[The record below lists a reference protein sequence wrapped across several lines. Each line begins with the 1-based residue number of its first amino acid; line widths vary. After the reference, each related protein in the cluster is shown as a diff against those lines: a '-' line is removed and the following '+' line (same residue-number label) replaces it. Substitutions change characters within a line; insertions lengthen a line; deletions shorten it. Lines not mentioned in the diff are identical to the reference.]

1 MSALLTQI
9 SWTNHLAIM
18 SKAKT
23 VEERHFY
30 IMLCVKE
37 SYSSR
42 ELERQINSGYYER
55 YMLSKEKL
63 LPEPIKGLKEN
74 PFLDSYVIEFLDL
87 PKNFKESDLR
97 KGLIQN
103 MKDFILEVGKDF
115 TFIDE
120 EYRVQVGGED
130 FRIDLLFFHRGLQ
143 CLVAFELKIGKF
155 KPEYISKMDFYLE
168 ALDRQKKKENE
179 NPSVG
184 MILCAS
190 KDDEVVEYA
199 MSRTLSPMMVAEYK
213 LQLPDKTVL
222 QKKLQE
228 LVNMPLIEE

>member
-1 MSALLTQI
+1 M
-9 SWTNHLAIM
+9 
-18 SKAKT
+18 
-23 VEERHFY
+23 EERYFY
-30 IMLCVKE
+30 ISLCIKE
-37 SYSSR
+37 AYSSR
-42 ELERQINSGYYER
+42 ELERQVDSGYYER

-115 TFIDE
+115 TFVDE
-120 EYRVQVGGED
+120 ECRVQVGGED

-199 MSRTLSPMMVAEYK
+199 MSRTLSPMRGAEYK
-213 LQLPDKTVL
+213 LHLPDKDVL

-228 LVNMPLIEE
+228 LINMPLIEE

>member
-1 MSALLTQI
+1 MTTVLTQI
-9 SWTNHLAIM
+9 SWSNHLAII

-23 VEERHFY
+23 PEERHFY
-30 IMLCVKE
+30 ITLCIKE
-37 SYSSR
+37 NYSAR
-42 ELERQINSGYYER
+42 ELSRQIDSGYYER
-55 YMLSKEKL
+55 YMLSEEKL

-74 PFLDSYVIEFLDL
+74 PFLDL
-87 PKNFKESDLR
+87 PSNLKEPDLR
-97 KGLIQN
+97 KGLIRN
-103 MKDFILEVGKDF
+103 MKDFILEAGRDF

-120 EYRVQVGGED
+120 EFRVQVGGED
-130 FRIDLLFFHRGLQ
+130 YKIDLLFFHRGLQ

-199 MSRTLSPMMVAEYK
+199 MSRTLSPMMVAEYQ
-213 LQLPDKTVL
+213 LQLPDKNIL

-228 LVNMPLIEE
+228 LINMPLLEDE

>member
-1 MSALLTQI
+1 M
-9 SWTNHLAIM
+9 
-18 SKAKT
+18 
-23 VEERHFY
+23 EERYFY
-30 IMLCVKE
+30 ISLCIKE
-37 SYSSR
+37 AYSSR
-42 ELERQINSGYYER
+42 ELERQVDSGYYER

-97 KGLIQN
+97 KGMIQN

-115 TFIDE
+115 TFVDE
-120 EYRVQVGGED
+120 ECRVQVGGED

-168 ALDRQKKKENE
+168 ALVRQKKKENE

-213 LQLPDKTVL
+213 LQLPDKAVL

-228 LVNMPLIEE
+228 LINMPLIEE